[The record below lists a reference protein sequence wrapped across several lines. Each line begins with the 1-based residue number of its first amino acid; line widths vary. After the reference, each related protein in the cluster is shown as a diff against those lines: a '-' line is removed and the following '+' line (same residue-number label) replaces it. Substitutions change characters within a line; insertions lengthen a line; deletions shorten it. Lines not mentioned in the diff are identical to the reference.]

1 LLDIL
6 ALVRVPSDLPSSTN
20 VFDRSAGLRND
31 AQYLFDLYKA
41 LEPIVE
47 RVAQKAVDEADCK
60 DVTEFAPVPLEALDD
75 YVLSVMRGRAD
86 DMEEEVQDDL
96 WASRR

>member
-1 LLDIL
+1 MLDIL
-6 ALVRVPSDLPSSTN
+6 AQVRGPSDLPLSTN
-20 VFDRSAGLRND
+20 VFDRSAGLRDD
-31 AQYLFDLYKA
+31 AQYLHDLYAA

-47 RVAQKAVDEADCK
+47 RVAQKAVDETDCK
-60 DVTEFAPVPLEALDD
+60 DVTAFAPVLLEALDD
-75 YVLSVMRGRAD
+75 YVLSVMRGRAE